1 MNKITFFLFII
12 VFLFKTGN
20 VFSDAN
26 IFYVDNIIVDNKNSQ
41 NKEKLLN
48 KAFMQG
54 FEKLIKRI
62 LLKKDQEIALKTSLQ
77 EVKKMVSS
85 YQMQNSQDLKKMNKL
100 TVNLSFDRE
109 RMNNFFYSRDI
120 SYADIS
126 KTRLVLFPILVERGN
141 IYLFSDNYFFKNW
154 NVVEKEKNNE
164 FVEYIL
170 PVENLEDML
179 FIKNNKENLE
189 SIKPEEILS
198 NYDIE
203 NYLFL
208 IVKIFDEKINIFLKG
223 TFSENNIV
231 KNFDLYN
238 PNSEDK
244 EGDLNVFIK
253 KIKNEINEIWKL
265 QNLVD
270 NRIPSFLNITVGIKK
285 QDDLL
290 KVQMALEGIE
300 LIENFYVLELT
311 KNYARIRIKY
321 LGKMD
326 KIKNKFYEK
335 GRELTS
341 SDNQWKISLI

>member
-1 MNKITFFLFII
+1 M
-12 VFLFKTGN
+12 
-20 VFSDAN
+20 
-26 IFYVDNIIVDNKNSQ
+26 
-41 NKEKLLN
+41 
-48 KAFMQG
+48 
-54 FEKLIKRI
+54 
-62 LLKKDQEIALKTSLQ
+62 
-77 EVKKMVSS
+77 
-85 YQMQNSQDLKKMNKL
+85 
-100 TVNLSFDRE
+100 
-109 RMNNFFYSRDI
+109 
-120 SYADIS
+120 
-126 KTRLVLFPILVERGN
+126 
-141 IYLFSDNYFFKNW
+141 
-154 NVVEKEKNNE
+154 
-164 FVEYIL
+164 
-170 PVENLEDML
+170 
-179 FIKNNKENLE
+179 
-189 SIKPEEILS
+189 S

-326 KIKNKFYEK
+326 KIKNKFNEK
-335 GRELTS
+335 GIKLKNL
-341 SDNQWKISLI
+341 DNEWTVSLI